1 MIGINHLVGG
11 FNHLEKYEFVD
22 GKDCIYYGKTIHSC
36 SKTNILWDISMTFP
50 WTFHMIQATKA
61 ARLLVKN
68 RSFLAS
74 KIAEK
79 HIPTLCAF

>member
-1 MIGINHLVGG
+1 MFQNQHIMGH
-11 FNHLEKYEFVD
+11 FH
-22 GKDCIYYGKTIHSC
+22 
-36 SKTNILWDISMTFP
+36 DISMTFP

-79 HIPTLCAF
+79 NIPILCAF

>member
-1 MIGINHLVGG
+1 
-11 FNHLEKYEFVD
+11 
-22 GKDCIYYGKTIHSC
+22 
-36 SKTNILWDISMTFP
+36 MTFP

-79 HIPTLCAF
+79 KPTNPLCFLKTNNSVFKKVAFISFSHGLYINKKKCQPKNEQFSWVMLYIYIL